1 MRHGFSGGICYRLHR
16 FGARV
21 VSATCGLQMPARG
34 SRPIELRVSCIFSL
48 PVEPR
53 RNTAQVARMAPRET
67 PLPVVCD
74 FGDFRR
80 VPEVLIADG

>member
-1 MRHGFSGGICYRLHR
+1 
-16 FGARV
+16 
-21 VSATCGLQMPARG
+21 MPARG

-80 VPEVLIADG
+80 VPEVLIADGLEVAATEGTDCDHGQT